1 MSKAI
6 LALLVGIF
14 VSFIMDF
21 FLFLGMYLNYIK
33 IYEIDVYYNILF
45 ADNQNLLYF
54 LFSTLFYAVTL
65 IYLDSKK
72 IKIAILLLSSFIV
85 ILMLI
90 PDISRGIADS
100 TLMQKNTRLQD
111 SKYIYKGD
119 IYYNGRSKIYIYDT
133 EVSKMIILDKKEIKK
148 WNILK
153 Q

>member
-14 VSFIMDF
+14 VTFIMDF

-33 IYEIDVYYNILF
+33 LYEIDVFYNILF
-45 ADNQNLLYF
+45 ADNQNFLYF
-54 LFSTLFYAVTL
+54 IFSTLFYAVTL
-65 IYLDSKK
+65 LYLDSKK
-72 IKIAILLLSSFIV
+72 IKIVILLLSSFII

-90 PDISRGIADS
+90 PDISRSIADS
-100 TLMQKNTRLQD
+100 TLMQKNARLQD

-148 WNILK
+148 
-153 Q
+153 

>member
-14 VSFIMDF
+14 VTFIMDF

-33 IYEIDVYYNILF
+33 LYEIDVFYNILF
-45 ADNQNLLYF
+45 ADNQNFLYF
-54 LFSTLFYAVTL
+54 IFSTLFYAVTL
-65 IYLDSKK
+65 LYLDSKK
-72 IKIAILLLSSFIV
+72 IKIVILLLSSFII

-90 PDISRGIADS
+90 PDISRSIADS
-100 TLMQKNTRLQD
+100 TLMQKNARLQD

-148 WNILK
+148 WNILE